1 MPKNIFQRPQ
11 PVTRVQN
18 VPRHGAP
25 LPVRKAEAKKFGQPK
40 QETTMSLPALE
51 ALLKSSRE

>member
-11 PVTRVQN
+11 PVKPARN
-18 VPRHGAP
+18 VPRHGAAMP
-25 LPVRKAEAKKFGQPK
+25 LRKTEAKKLGQPK
-40 QETTMSLPALE
+40 QEATMSLPALE